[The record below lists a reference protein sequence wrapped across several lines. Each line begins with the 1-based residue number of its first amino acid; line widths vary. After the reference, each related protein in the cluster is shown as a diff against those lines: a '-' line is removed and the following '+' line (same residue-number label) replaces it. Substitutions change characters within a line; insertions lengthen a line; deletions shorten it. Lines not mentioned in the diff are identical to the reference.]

1 LGSLQKGSI
10 DIVGCTVVAQN
21 WTVRG
26 RDFVFRI
33 VSPTQTTPIE
43 IAAQSEEEMV
53 EWVSKIRETSQLVN
67 DKVCHL
73 IQVSIEYM
81 IHYLHYRS
89 NKTKKWRKIYE

>member
-1 LGSLQKGSI
+1 MPLGNLQKGSI

-26 RDFVFRI
+26 KDYVFRI

-53 EWVSKIRETSQLVN
+53 DWVTKIRETSQLVN
-67 DKVCHL
+67 DKVCEL
-73 IQVSIEYM
+73 IQIF
-81 IHYLHYRS
+81 I
-89 NKTKKWRKIYE
+89 

>member
-1 LGSLQKGSI
+1 MPLGNLQKGSI

-26 RDFVFRI
+26 KDYVFRI

-53 EWVSKIRETSQLVN
+53 DWVTKIRETSQLVN
-67 DKVCHL
+67 DKVCQF
-73 IQVSIEYM
+73 IQIF
-81 IHYLHYRS
+81 I
-89 NKTKKWRKIYE
+89 

>member
-1 LGSLQKGSI
+1 MPLGNLQKGSI

-26 RDFVFRI
+26 KDYVFRI

-53 EWVSKIRETSQLVN
+53 DWVTKIRETSQLVN
-67 DKVCHL
+67 DKVCDL
-73 IQVSIEYM
+73 IQIF
-81 IHYLHYRS
+81 I
-89 NKTKKWRKIYE
+89 